1 MTDDEDRGVEDRRK
15 ELDAH
20 WRAMPAQRLLDG
32 GMVHGDV
39 LRLEEAT
46 AALTPW
52 DAAAEHLGEAQLDRG
67 EDASSAGHDRTAI
80 EAYRAA
86 VADFLFA
93 QMPLPDGPR
102 KTALYLRARDALTA
116 IAAIPGSGLSRVDV
130 PFPAGAPDTGSDAAG
145 SGSGSGAAGTDAGS
159 LASGIGSAGE
169 LVGWLLS
176 PANPRASVIVF
187 GGQSGW
193 GATYLRMAD
202 ALAAR
207 GIATLM
213 AEGPGQGESRIVSGI
228 HLDVDVAAAFSAF
241 VDALLDR
248 PELAGRP
255 VGIWGNSL
263 GGTFAALTA
272 VADHRIT
279 ATVVNGGF
287 ARPRL
292 LPFHTFRA
300 QAAAMLGTADDAAI
314 EANFARLAFDPATDR
329 VAGGI
334 LVVHGGADPI
344 VDRADQTPFL
354 AASADATLLEWP
366 HGDHTI
372 YNDSEARTAAVAD
385 WLADRLIHRPTTD
398 RSTTAAADHPTADH
412 PTAAA
417 ASSTSPPPHD
427 P

>member
-1 MTDDEDRGVEDRRK
+1 MTDDEDLGVDDRRK

-20 WRAMPAQRLLDG
+20 WRAVPAQRLLDG

-52 DAAAEHLGEAQLDRG
+52 DAAAEHLGEAQLDRA

-130 PFPAGAPDTGSDAAG
+130 PFPAGAPDAG
-145 SGSGSGAAGTDAGS
+145 SGVSGAGAGSGSGAAGPDSGS
-159 LASGIGSAGE
+159 SAAAPDSAGG

-272 VADHRIT
+272 VADQRIT

-329 VAGGI
+329 VAGSI
-334 LVVHGGADPI
+334 LVVHGGSDPI

-398 RSTTAAADHPTADH
+398 RSTANHPS
-412 PTAAA
+412 AAA
-417 ASSTSPPPHD
+417 ASSTSRPPHD

>member
-1 MTDDEDRGVEDRRK
+1 MNDDHRRGGDGAGDLRK

-20 WRAMPAQRLLDG
+20 WRAMPGQRLLDG

-39 LRLEEAT
+39 LRLEKAT
-46 AALTPW
+46 AELTPW
-52 DAAAEHLGEAQLDRG
+52 DVAAEHLGEAQLDRA
-67 EDASSAGHDRTAI
+67 EAASSTGHDRTAI

-102 KTALYLRARDALTA
+102 KTALYLRARDALAA
-116 IAAIPGSGLSRVDV
+116 IAAIPGSGLNRVDV
-130 PFPAGAPDTGSDAAG
+130 PFPAGAPDSGPD
-145 SGSGSGAAGTDAGS
+145 SGSSAAGT
-159 LASGIGSAGE
+159 GSAGG

-241 VDALLDR
+241 VDSLLDR

-272 VADHRIT
+272 VADRRIT

-354 AASADATLLEWP
+354 AASADASLLEWP

-385 WLADRLIHRPTTD
+385 WLADRLIHRPTAD
-398 RSTTAAADHPTADH
+398 RSTTAAADHPS
-412 PTAAA
+412 AAA
-417 ASSTSPPPHD
+417 AVSTSPPPHG